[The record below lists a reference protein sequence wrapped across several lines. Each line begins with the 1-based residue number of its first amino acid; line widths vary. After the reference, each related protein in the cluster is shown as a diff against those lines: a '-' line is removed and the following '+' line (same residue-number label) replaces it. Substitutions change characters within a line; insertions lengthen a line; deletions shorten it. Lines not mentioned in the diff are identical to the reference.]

1 MVAVQ
6 VATLTGTNVVLP
18 EATVD
23 EFKASLRGQLI
34 LPGDIG
40 YDEARAIWNGMIDK
54 YPALIA
60 RCAGVSDV
68 INSVKFARA
77 NNLLVA
83 VRGGGHSFPG
93 NSVCDDG
100 LMIDLS
106 LMWSV
111 RVDPDKRT
119 ARAEGGVKWSE
130 LDHETQEF
138 GLATTGGT
146 VSTTGIAGLTL
157 GGGVGWICRK
167 HGLSVDNLLSA
178 DVVTAE
184 GKFLTASATE
194 NADLF
199 WGLRGGS
206 GNFGIV
212 TSFEYQLHPVGP
224 VVLAGLLIHPLE
236 KAREVLRF
244 YQEFVNDVP
253 DELMTSAG
261 FAKSPEGEPIF
272 VIIVCYNGTIEEGEK
287 ILRPLREFGAP
298 LEDLI
303 DPMAYTTLQSMLDD
317 DAPPGIRNYIKTN
330 FMKAIDDD
338 AAVILVER
346 FKSAPSRYTV
356 VNLFQL
362 GGAVSRVGKEDTAF
376 YHRDAG
382 YHVFMST
389 AWEDAADD
397 EKNFRWIRET
407 WSAMQRFSPAGVYVN
422 EMGDEQESLERIKEA
437 YGGNTY
443 ERLVSLKNKYDPTN
457 FFRLNPN
464 IKPTV

>member
-6 VATLTGTNVVLP
+6 VATLAGTNTVLP

-23 EFKASLRGQLI
+23 EFKEGLRGQLI
-34 LPGDIG
+34 LPDDCG
-40 YDEARAIWNGMIDK
+40 YDDARAIFNSMIDK
-54 YPALIA
+54 HPALIA

-77 NNLLVA
+77 HDLLAA

-100 LMIDLS
+100 LVIDLS
-106 LMWSV
+106 LMKSV
-111 RVDPDKRT
+111 RVDPKKRT
-119 ARAEGGVKWSE
+119 VRAEGGVKWWE
-130 LDHETQEF
+130 LDQETQAF

-157 GGGVGWICRK
+157 GGGVGWIARK

-178 DVVTAE
+178 DVVTAD
-184 GKFLTASATE
+184 GRLLVASATE
-194 NADLF
+194 NDDLF

-206 GNFGIV
+206 GNFGVV

-224 VVLAGLLIHPLE
+224 VVLAGPLVYPLE
-236 KAREVLRF
+236 KAKEVLRF
-244 YQEFVNDVP
+244 YQEFISDVP
-253 DELMTSAG
+253 DELMTTAG
-261 FAKSPEGEPIF
+261 FANSPEGEPAV
-272 VIIVCYNGTIEEGEK
+272 VIIVCYTGPIDEGEK
-287 ILRPLREFGAP
+287 LLEPLRELDSP
-298 LEDLI
+298 LEDQVC
-303 DPMAYTTLQSMLDD
+303 PMAYTKVQTMLDQ
-317 DAPPGIRNYIKTN
+317 DAPWGIRNYIKTS

-338 AAVILVER
+338 AAQMLADR
-346 FKSAPSRYTV
+346 FKRAPSRYTV
-356 VNLFQL
+356 VTLFQL
-362 GGAVSRVGKEDTAF
+362 GGAVSRVDKQDTAF

-382 YHVFMST
+382 YHAFLST

-397 EKNFRWIRET
+397 ERNIRWMRDT
-407 WSAMQRFSPAGVYVN
+407 WSAMQRFASGGVYVN
-422 EMGDEQESLERIKEA
+422 EMGDEQESIERVKEA
-437 YGGNTY
+437 YGPTTY
-443 ERLVSLKNKYDPTN
+443 QRLVSLKNKYDPTN